1 METLAI
7 ITRFLVVFVMSA
19 LLGIERQRSHKPVSF
34 GTFVFVAIGSCAMS
48 IVVSIID
55 MENQILIMGS
65 IVTGIGFLGAGALIR
80 NNDKIFGFTTAASI
94 WILAILGLIIG
105 IGQYLEGVLIYIFIW
120 IVIITDNFLEDR
132 GVGLYQKKMT
142 INTNKIINEKEI
154 TSLINGS
161 ARRKLVS
168 IHIDQANNKLS
179 LTYLISGKKDD
190 INSIPQKLFDKPW
203 FESFK
208 VE

>member
-168 IHIDQANNKLS
+168 IHIDKANNKLS